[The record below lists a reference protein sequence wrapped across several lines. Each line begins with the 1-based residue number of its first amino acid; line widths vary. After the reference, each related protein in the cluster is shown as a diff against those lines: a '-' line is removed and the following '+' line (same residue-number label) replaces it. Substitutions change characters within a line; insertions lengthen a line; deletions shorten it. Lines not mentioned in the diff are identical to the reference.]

1 MTITVTHEGR
11 WELMREAAD
20 FFMAM
25 WTIPTVERICVEN
38 SIPHRHACLPAYDQI
53 IQPWQFGHE
62 EMKGTCL
69 WLRGLPELEYTDV
82 VGPPPK
88 DKRERRKWARVHQMS
103 PGPRRWKARSKTYAG
118 IAEAMAEQWGEH
130 L

>member
-1 MTITVTHEGR
+1 VARVLVACESSGVVRDAFRARGH
-11 WELMREAAD
+11 AAYSCD
-20 FFMAM
+20 
-25 WTIPTVERICVEN
+25 I
-38 SIPHRHACLPAYDQI
+38 LPADDGSEHHIQGDALAAALE
-53 IQPWQFGHE
+53 QPWQFGHE
-62 EMKGTCL
+62 EMKATCL